1 MIPRKLPSSRG
12 TVGDA
17 AIYASNNQRLPRF
30 ARNDE
35 NKQQTTGDPMNPL
48 GIFPN
53 KTQKAIHF
61 IGIGGI
67 GMSGIAEVLHNLG
80 YKVTGSD
87 AGESQNTQRLSAL
100 GVHITVGHNADS
112 VNDCLVVVVSS
123 AIKHTNP
130 EIVRARELRIPVIQR
145 AEMLAELMRLKKSVA
160 IAGTHGK
167 TTTTSLMA
175 CLFET
180 AGLDPTVVNGGIL
193 NAYNTNARLG
203 TSDWI
208 VVEADESDGSFTKL
222 LPTISVVTNIDPE
235 HMEHYKTAENL
246 EAAFIKFIHNMPFY
260 GVGALCSDHPV
271 VAGLLTKI
279 TERRLVSYG
288 LEEGAMVRA
297 VNIRPNA
304 SGVTFDIDMAS
315 DLALHFQADQSNV
328 LNFPRRIRDLT
339 LPMMG
344 LHNVQNSLS
353 LVIVAQELGISD
365 DIIRQTFANFKG
377 VKRRFTAVGTSG
389 GVAVIDDYAHHP
401 VEIKTVVKA
410 AKQACPDGKIIFVV
424 QPHRYTRLNDLFN
437 DFANA
442 FEGCDHVIVA
452 PVYSAGESP
461 IDGIDSVNL
470 AKAVRDAGI
479 PCVYDLA
486 EQRELPLLIRRIAES
501 GDMVVCVGAGS
512 ITYWAAALPA
522 QLDLLWD
529 DVTIMKNGNSV
540 RA

>member
-1 MIPRKLPSSRG
+1 M
-12 TVGDA
+12 
-17 AIYASNNQRLPRF
+17 N
-30 ARNDE
+30 
-35 NKQQTTGDPMNPL
+35 NPL

-87 AGESQNTQRLSAL
+87 AGENQNTQRLAGL
-100 GVHITVGHNADS
+100 GVQITTGHNADN

-123 AIKHTNP
+123 AIKQTNP
-130 EIVRARELRIPVIQR
+130 EIMRAKELRIPVIQR

-203 TSDWI
+203 TSEWI
-208 VVEADESDGSFTKL
+208 VVEADESDGSFMKL
-222 LPTISVVTNIDPE
+222 LPTIAVVTNIDPE
-235 HMEHYKTAENL
+235 HMEYYKTVENL
-246 EAAFIKFIHNMPFY
+246 EASFVKFIHNMPFY
-260 GVGALCSDHPV
+260 GVGVLCSDHPV

-279 TERRLVSYG
+279 TDRRLVSYG

-304 SGVTFDIDMAS
+304 SGVTFDVDMAP
-315 DLALHFQADQSNV
+315 DLALHFKSDQSNV
-328 LNFPRRIRDLT
+328 LGFPRRIRDAK

-344 LHNVQNSLS
+344 LHNVQNALS
-353 LVIVAQELGISD
+353 LVVVAQELGISD
-365 DIIRQTFANFKG
+365 DIIRQAFANFKG
-377 VKRRFTAVGTSG
+377 VKRRFTQVGVSG
-389 GVAVIDDYAHHP
+389 GVTVIDDYAHHP

-410 AKQACPDGKIIFVV
+410 AKQACPDGKTIFVV
-424 QPHRYTRLNDLFN
+424 QPHRYSRLNDLFN
-437 DFANA
+437 DFAHS
-442 FEGCDHVIVA
+442 FDGCDHVIVA
-452 PVYSAGESP
+452 PVYSAGEEP
-461 IDGIDSVNL
+461 IQGIDSAHL
-470 AKAVRDAGI
+470 AQAMRDAGV
-479 PCVYDLA
+479 PYVYELA
-486 EQRELPLLIRRIAES
+486 EQRELALLVRRIAQA
-501 GDMVVCVGAGS
+501 GDMVVCMGAGT

-522 QLDLLWD
+522 QLDALWD
-529 DVTIMKNGNSV
+529 DAPYVANGNSV
-540 RA
+540 HA

>member
-1 MIPRKLPSSRG
+1 
-12 TVGDA
+12 
-17 AIYASNNQRLPRF
+17 
-30 ARNDE
+30 
-35 NKQQTTGDPMNPL
+35 MNPL

-87 AGESQNTQRLSAL
+87 AGENQNTQRLTGL
-100 GVHITVGHNADS
+100 GIHITVGHNADT
-112 VNDCLVVVVSS
+112 VNDCLVIVVSS
-123 AIKHTNP
+123 AIKQNNP
-130 EIVRARELRIPVIQR
+130 EIVRARERRIPVIQR

-180 AGLDPTVVNGGIL
+180 AGLDPTIVNGGIL
-193 NAYNTNARLG
+193 NAYNTNAHLG
-203 TSDWI
+203 TGDWI

-235 HMEHYKTAENL
+235 HMEHYKTVENL

-260 GVGALCSDHPV
+260 GVGVLCSDHPV

-304 SGVTFDIDMAS
+304 SGVTFDIDLAP
-315 DLALHFQADQSNV
+315 DLALHFQSAQSNV
-328 LNFPRRIRDLT
+328 LGFPRRIRDVT

-353 LVIVAQELGISD
+353 LVVVAQELGISD
-365 DIIRQTFANFKG
+365 DVIRQSFANFKG
-377 VKRRFTAVGTSG
+377 VKRRFTTVGVSG
-389 GVAVIDDYAHHP
+389 GVTVIDDYAHHP

-410 AKQACPDGKIIFVV
+410 AKQACPNGKTIFVV
-424 QPHRYTRLNDLFN
+424 QPHRYSRLNDLFN
-437 DFANA
+437 DFAHA
-442 FEGCDHVIVA
+442 FDGCDHVIIA
-452 PVYSAGESP
+452 PVYSAGEEP
-461 IDGIDSVNL
+461 IEGINSATL
-470 AKAVRDAGI
+470 AKAMRAAGVSH
-479 PCVYDLA
+479 VYDLA
-486 EQRELPLLIRRIAES
+486 EQRELPLLIRRIAHA
-501 GDMVVCVGAGS
+501 GDMVVCMGAGT
-512 ITYWAAALPA
+512 ITYWAAALPG
-522 QLDLLWD
+522 QLDSLWD
-529 DVTIMKNGNSV
+529 DELSVKNGNSV
-540 RA
+540 HA

>member
-1 MIPRKLPSSRG
+1 
-12 TVGDA
+12 
-17 AIYASNNQRLPRF
+17 
-30 ARNDE
+30 
-35 NKQQTTGDPMNPL
+35 MNPL

-53 KTQKAIHF
+53 KTQKPIHF

-87 AGESQNTQRLSAL
+87 VGTNQNTHRLTEL
-100 GVHITVGHNADS
+100 GIHITVGHNADT
-112 VNDCLVVVVSS
+112 VNDCLVIVVSS
-123 AIKHTNP
+123 AIQPNNP
-130 EIVRARELRIPVIQR
+130 EIVRAKERRIPVIQR

-180 AGLDPTVVNGGIL
+180 AGLAPTIVNGGIL
-193 NAYNTNARLG
+193 NAYNTNAHLG
-203 TSDWI
+203 TGDWI

-235 HMEHYKTAENL
+235 HMEHYKTVENL
-246 EAAFIKFIHNMPFY
+246 EAAFITFIHNMPFY
-260 GVGALCSDHPV
+260 GVGVLCSDHPV

-304 SGVTFDIDMAS
+304 SGVTFDIDLAP
-315 DLALHFQADQSNV
+315 DLAVYFELTQSNV
-328 LNFPRRIRDLT
+328 LSFPRRIRDVT

-344 LHNVQNSLS
+344 LHNVQNALS
-353 LVIVAQELGISD
+353 LVVVAQELGLSD
-365 DIIRQTFANFKG
+365 DIVRTTFANFKG
-377 VKRRFTAVGTSG
+377 VKRRFTTVGVSG
-389 GVAVIDDYAHHP
+389 CVTVIDDYAHHP

-410 AKQACPDGKIIFVV
+410 AKQACPDGKTIFVV
-424 QPHRYTRLNDLFN
+424 QPHRYSRLNDLFD

-442 FEGCDHVIVA
+442 FDGCGHVIVT
-452 PVYSAGESP
+452 PVYSAGEDP
-461 IDGIDSVNL
+461 IEGIDSAHL
-470 AKAVRDAGI
+470 AHAIRNAGV
-479 PCVYDLA
+479 PHVYEIN
-486 EQRELPLLIRRIAES
+486 EQRELPFLIRRIAMP
-501 GDMVVCVGAGS
+501 GDVVVCMGAGS

-522 QLDLLWD
+522 QLDPLWD
-529 DVTIMKNGNSV
+529 DPMRVKNDYSV

>member
-1 MIPRKLPSSRG
+1 
-12 TVGDA
+12 
-17 AIYASNNQRLPRF
+17 
-30 ARNDE
+30 
-35 NKQQTTGDPMNPL
+35 MNPL

-87 AGESQNTQRLSAL
+87 AGENQNTQRLTGL

-112 VNDCLVVVVSS
+112 VNDCLVIVVSS
-123 AIKHTNP
+123 AIKQNNP
-130 EIVRARELRIPVIQR
+130 EIVRARELHIPVIQR

-175 CLFET
+175 SLFEA

-222 LPTISVVTNIDPE
+222 LPTISVITNIDPE
-235 HMEHYKTAENL
+235 HMEYYKTVENL

-260 GVGALCSDHPV
+260 GVGVLCSDHPV
-271 VAGLLTKI
+271 VASLLTKV

-297 VNIRPNA
+297 TNIRPNA
-304 SGVTFDIDMAS
+304 SGVTFDIDLAP
-315 DLALHFQADQSNV
+315 DLALHFQSTQSNV
-328 LNFPRRIRDLT
+328 LGFPRRIRDVT

-344 LHNVQNSLS
+344 LHNVQNALS
-353 LVIVAQELGISD
+353 LVVVAQELGISD
-365 DIIRQTFANFKG
+365 DIIRQAFANFKG
-377 VKRRFTAVGTSG
+377 VKRRFSHVGVSG
-389 GVAVIDDYAHHP
+389 GVTVVDDYAHHP
-401 VEIKTVVKA
+401 VEIQTVVKA
-410 AKQACPDGKIIFVV
+410 AKQACPDGKTIFVI

-437 DFANA
+437 DFAHS
-442 FEGCDHVIVA
+442 FDGCDHVIVT
-452 PVYSAGESP
+452 PVYTAGEEP
-461 IDGIDSVNL
+461 IDGINSVNL
-470 AKAVRDAGI
+470 AKAMRDAGV
-479 PCVYDLA
+479 PHVYDLA
-486 EQRELPLLIRRIAES
+486 EQRELPLLIRRIAEA
-501 GDMVVCVGAGS
+501 GDMVVCMGAGS

-522 QLDLLWD
+522 QLDQLWD
-529 DVTIMKNGNSV
+529 DVTCVANDNSV
-540 RA
+540 CA